1 MKRFV
6 HILALGLILMAQSA
20 AAQTLQAVKNRGVL
34 NCGSNGTLAGFG
46 LPDANGKWAGLD
58 VDLCRAVAAA
68 ILIETL
74 AQLRQVPE
82 MRGDL
87 AKLETSC
94 CKPDSPQLPRQ
105 APQPLILPAAAQ

>member
-68 ILIETL
+68 IFNGAGKVKFVPLSAKDRFTALQSGEVDLL
-74 AQLRQVPE
+74 ARDTTWTIS
-82 MRGDL
+82 R
-87 AKLETSC
+87 
-94 CKPDSPQLPRQ
+94 DSSLG
-105 APQPLILPAAAQ
+105 IN